1 MESIFTS
8 KKDTGNKKSAA
19 KQSSLL
25 ANESFKKSDQ
35 ANPFATI
42 SEESKHTENIVF
54 KSKEA
59 PEDAEMHYEDDHRQQ
74 Y

>member
-25 ANESFKKSDQ
+25 ANEAFKKSDQ
-35 ANPFATI
+35 VNPFAAI
-42 SEESKHTENIVF
+42 SEESKKTENIVF

-59 PEDAEMHYEDDHRQQ
+59 PEDADMNYEDDHRQN